1 MSQINIR
8 NDKIIRKTERTEKEK
23 KTKIQT
29 IKNIK

>member
-8 NDKIIRKTERTEKEK
+8 NDKIIRKTERTVKEK